1 MKQNCNQIRC
11 AFRENC
17 QRFNPEGSETPIL
30 MFLPD
35 GVVGDHSGELD
46 GCTDF
51 WPFSTHKKQVLST
64 EKQNK
69 NV

>member
-1 MKQNCNQIRC
+1 MKFISNCNQIRC

-17 QRFNPEGSETPIL
+17 QRYNPEGNDTPIL

-35 GVVGDHSGELD
+35 GVVGDHLGELD

-51 WPFSTHKKQVLST
+51 WPKKEFSTT
-64 EKQNK
+64 EKK
-69 NV
+69 IKTNV